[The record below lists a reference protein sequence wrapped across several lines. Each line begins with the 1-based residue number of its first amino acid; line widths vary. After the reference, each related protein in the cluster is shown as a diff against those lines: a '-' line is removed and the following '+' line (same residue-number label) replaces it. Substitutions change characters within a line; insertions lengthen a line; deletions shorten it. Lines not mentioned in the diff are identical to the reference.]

1 MASYCQHVAIAIVVV
16 GSAVHSSPLLD
27 LVVADV
33 GGTSVAVAGS
43 C

>member
-1 MASYCQHVAIAIVVV
+1 MTCYCQHVAIVNVVV

-27 LVVADV
+27 LVAVDV